1 MRVLVIVGMFMSVV
15 VFVKMIV
22 LMRMVVRMIV
32 PVVVGVRV
40 DLARAVRML
49 VRMFMR
55 VGMLVGVGATVSR
68 EHVFTGANSFTRVNI
83 DLGAGEA
90 AAHDLAGFE
99 PRADVEGF
107 GDGGEFFEGDAGV
120 DEGAEEHVAADA
132 GEAVK
137 IRNTHAL

>member
-22 LMRMVVRMIV
+22 LMRMVVLVSMIV
-32 PVVVGVRV
+32 LMRVGV
-40 DLARAVRML
+40 DQAGAVGML
-49 VRMFMR
+49 VLMP
-55 VGMLVGVGATVSR
+55 VGMLVGVGAAVSR

-99 PRADVEGF
+99 SRAYVE
-107 GDGGEFFEGDAGV
+107 
-120 DEGAEEHVAADA
+120 
-132 GEAVK
+132 
-137 IRNTHAL
+137 

>member
-1 MRVLVIVGMFMSVV
+1 VIVGMVMSVV

-22 LMRMVVRMIV
+22 LMRMVVLVSMIV
-32 PVVVGVRV
+32 LMRVGV
-40 DLARAVRML
+40 DQAGAVGML
-49 VRMFMR
+49 VLMR
-55 VGMLVGVGATVSR
+55 VGMLVGVGAAVSR
-68 EHVFTGANSFTRVNI
+68 GHVFAGANSFTRVNI

-137 IRNTHAL
+137 ICNTHAL